1 MMRAASAT
9 QIAPF
14 GHAFGHGARKV
25 MVFGGAFGHAGD
37 WRAFC
42 DGLDP
47 DAATWVFFDYRG
59 YGRAR
64 RVAGAFTFEEA
75 AVDALELAAAL
86 GWGRFSLV
94 GHSMGGIAIQR
105 VLLAAAPG
113 RIERMVALTAVP
125 ACSARMDPQ
134 RLAMFDKAATDLAQR
149 QFILDF
155 STGRRLPAIWL
166 QRQARESAACTD
178 PAAFSA
184 YLRDWGT
191 VDFSER
197 VCGNPVP
204 LKVLVGAHDP
214 TLTRELMARTWLAW
228 YPNASMEVLDGCG
241 HYPMAEAPLALAAC
255 VGNFLQQP

>member
-1 MMRAASAT
+1 MAAPTTT
-9 QIAPF
+9 QLAQF
-14 GHAFGHGARKV
+14 GHEFGRGPRKV

-42 DGLDP
+42 EGLDP

-64 RVAGAFTFEEA
+64 ALLGRYTFEEA
-75 AVDALELAAAL
+75 ALDALELAAAL

-94 GHSMGGIAIQR
+94 GHSMGGVAIQR

-125 ACSARMDPQ
+125 ACSSRMDEQ
-134 RLAMFDKAATDLAQR
+134 RLAMFDKAAHDVAQR

-155 STGRRLPAIWL
+155 STGRRLPAVWL
-166 QRQARESAACTD
+166 RRQALDSAACTA
-178 PAAFSA
+178 PAAFSG

-197 VCGNPVP
+197 VRGNPVP
-204 LKVLVGAHDP
+204 VQVLAGAHDP
-214 TLTRELMARTWLAW
+214 TLTRELMERTWLAW
-228 YPNASMEVLDGCG
+228 YPNATLDVLDGCG
-241 HYPMAEAPLALAAC
+241 HYPMLEAPLALARV
-255 VGNFLQQP
+255 VGDFLQQS